1 MEDGFLSRFLVIQYE
16 HDRPDENANILERPD
31 DAMVRYLCAIANIA
45 DVAIAKGDTHAVLRT
60 EEAAR
65 KLQEF
70 SNMAS
75 KNIRGTADESRRQMW
90 NRATLK
96 VLRVAALQIGSASC

>member
-16 HDRPDENANILERPD
+16 HDRPDENANILDRPD
-31 DAMVRYLCAIANIA
+31 DAMVRYLCAIANSA
-45 DVAIAKGDTHAVLRT
+45 DTAITKGESPAVLRT

-70 SNMAS
+70 SLIAA
-75 KNIRGTADESRRQMW
+75 KNISRTTDESRRQMW
-90 NRATLK
+90 NRATRK
-96 VLRVAALQIGSASC
+96 RNGQE